1 MIINKNL
8 VKGKK
13 KSQKNLIYDV
23 FQNFV
28 NSKLADS
35 RQEIKNVSSTY
46 NFEISDGELKT
57 GYGFKKLQMPTST
70 SNLDSEEVLAL
81 DGNEVYALWSFKWY
95 SSVAKENRYYIVYFN
110 DLNRLGFANLFNTR
124 PLALFAPTDFTSVPV
139 GNKTRFN
146 GDDAMVFSGDIDGL
160 YLMTGSISRMYED
173 APKVMSI
180 CWQFDKYFAI
190 VAGEQVN
197 LYYSDNKDITTW
209 TDQTMK
215 QIVFDDDKGK
225 LNKVMAFNDYVYVFR
240 DFGISKI
247 SIYST
252 KNLFDVSGIYQCDS
266 FIYPGTIA
274 SSGDKIYFLEG
285 SGIYS
290 FNGSSTT
297 KINLDCD
304 ELLNN
309 TQKHNASAVC
319 FEGKYY
325 LACRYDFTDGKSI
338 GCENESDYINNV
350 LIILD
355 LVSKKVNLV
364 RGVDIRQLCVL
375 NNPYKSKVV
384 ACFNGGNKSFIGELT
399 KDGEIFEV
407 ATNKE
412 WTSVLSDLDT
422 PEKLK
427 KVEYLTIKT
436 TTDCQVKVESDRG
449 EKIVEVIGSDKL
461 QKLQINLC
469 GREFKVSFLATS
481 KEVNISNVK
490 LGYSII

>member
-1 MIINKNL
+1 MILNKNL

-13 KSQKNLIYDV
+13 KTQKNLIYDV

-28 NSKLADS
+28 DSSIAES

-46 NFEISDGELKT
+46 NFDISNGELKS
-57 GYGFKKLQMPTST
+57 GYGFKRLQMPTSS

-95 SSVAKENRYYIVYFN
+95 SSLAKENRYYIVYYN
-110 DLNRLGFANLFNTR
+110 DLNRLGFANLFNAR
-124 PLALFAPTDFTSVPV
+124 PVALFAPTDFTSTPV
-139 GNKTRFN
+139 GNKTRYN

-160 YLMTGSISRMYED
+160 YLMTGNISRMYED
-173 APKVMSI
+173 APRVLSI

-190 VAGEQVN
+190 TAGEQAN
-197 LYYSDNKDITTW
+197 LYYSDNKDITSW
-209 TDQTMK
+209 TAQTMK
-215 QIVFDDDKGK
+215 EITFDDDKGK

-240 DFGISKI
+240 DFGITKI

-297 KINLDCD
+297 KINLECD
-304 ELLNN
+304 DMLNK

-319 FEGKYY
+319 FEGRYY
-325 LACRYDFTDGKSI
+325 LACRYNFDDGKVV
-338 GCENESDYINNV
+338 GCENEEGYVNNV
-350 LIILD
+350 LFVLD
-355 LVSKKVNLV
+355 LVSKKVNLL
-364 RGVDIRQLCVL
+364 RGVDIKQLCVL
-375 NNPYKSKVV
+375 NNPFKSKVV
-384 ACFNGGNKSFIGELT
+384 ACFNGNNKSFIGELT
-399 KDGEIFEV
+399 MDGDVFEV
-407 ATNKE
+407 STSKE
-412 WTSVLSDLDT
+412 WTSVLSDLKE

-427 KVEYLTIKT
+427 KIEYLTIKS
-436 TTDCQVKVESDRG
+436 TTDCEVKIDSDREDKRIQVLG
-449 EKIVEVIGSDKL
+449 CEKL
-461 QKLQINLC
+461 QKLSVNVL
-469 GREFKVSFLATS
+469 GREFKISFSTTS
-481 KEVNISNVK
+481 KDANISNVK
-490 LGYSII
+490 LGYSIT